1 MKSFIK
7 SLTIGAACILMLN
20 CPVFSASAEQEN
32 FLNNCNEIEV
42 SEEVLL
48 QQNALNAYNT
58 LYSTFE
64 IDENYN
70 YILPDDYAGEYINDY
85 NNLVLQLTTTDY
97 SYYEEIL
104 SNYDCVEFNTVEY
117 SYNELYQLADK
128 TRCSILEDMNDIV
141 YMSSKVDVKDNI
153 AKVEI
158 GVLPSI
164 KKTIYKSNRNSTLPI
179 DVEYVYVDPRQRA

>member
-1 MKSFIK
+1 MK

-141 YMSSKVDVKDNI
+141 YI
-153 AKVEI
+153 C
-158 GVLPSI
+158 LP
-164 KKTIYKSNRNSTLPI
+164 KLT
-179 DVEYVYVDPRQRA
+179 